1 MENMFAKNL
10 KYLID
15 TGKISIKTILNITG
29 VKSKSLVYMW
39 KTGERQITTEDAI
52 KLANFLNITIDD
64 LINND
69 LSQVDEFD
77 SFYNTN
83 KHLLTDE
90 DKDMIKF
97 IIEKRVKK

>member
-10 KYLID
+10 KYLLD
-15 TGKISIKTILNITG
+15 TDKISIKTILNITS

-39 KTGERQITTEDAI
+39 KSGERQITTEDAV
-52 KLANFLNITIDD
+52 KLANFLNITLDD
-64 LINND
+64 LINKD
-69 LSQVDEFD
+69 LSQIDEFD
-77 SFYNTN
+77 SFYNAN

-97 IIEKRVKK
+97 IVEKRKK

>member
-64 LINND
+64 LINKD

-77 SFYNTN
+77 SFYNAN
-83 KHLLTDE
+83 KKLLTEE

-97 IIEKRVKK
+97 IIEKRKK

>member
-10 KYLID
+10 KYLLD
-15 TGKISIKTILNITG
+15 TDKISIKTILNITS

-39 KTGERQITTEDAI
+39 KSGERQITTEDAV
-52 KLANFLNITIDD
+52 KLANFLNITLDD
-64 LINND
+64 LINKD

-77 SFYNTN
+77 SFYNAN

-97 IIEKRVKK
+97 IVEKRKK